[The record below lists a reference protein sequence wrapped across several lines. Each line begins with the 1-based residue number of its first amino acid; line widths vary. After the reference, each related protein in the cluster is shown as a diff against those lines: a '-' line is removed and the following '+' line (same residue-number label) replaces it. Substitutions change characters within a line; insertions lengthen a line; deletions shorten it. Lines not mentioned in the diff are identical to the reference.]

1 MGRAPVRMAE
11 RCALGSSMSAL
22 QSWLFALIGWI
33 LLLVFA
39 LLCRRLRLPTP
50 PLGLPRTA
58 LVVWALVHT
67 LPLAGMPANLRLWAT
82 VVDNL
87 LLAYA
92 VIPLLSWAA
101 LEIPG
106 RLGWWR
112 PPPILLLQLLSL
124 GLGAVATVLIVQ
136 QLANLNLLGLVTT
149 SAVATA
155 MIGLAAQ
162 EALKD
167 LFSGL
172 ELQLG
177 DDFAAG
183 DWIEL
188 EGGVRGTVVSITW
201 RDICLRD
208 LDGKRVVVPNSMVTS
223 KVVTQVGREDAV
235 STRLTLGLDYAF
247 PPARA
252 RRLLETVAR
261 QHPWVLEEPAPAA
274 RILEFQDSAISYE
287 LQVWSHELRGL
298 GPRTLRGQLL
308 EQIWYAL
315 HREGQS
321 IPYPVRDLRP
331 RRPSAEPPSEQ
342 PSPERCR
349 AALAASSLFA
359 DLDGQQ
365 LERLV
370 GDSRV
375 ETYGTGELVVREGAE
390 GDSLF
395 LVLSGQV
402 SVWKQ
407 VEDGR
412 MLPVADLGEGQ
423 VFGEMTLF
431 LNAPRSA
438 SVRANQECQLLR
450 VDRGSISALLEH
462 QPQLLES
469 FAALVARRQGELETL
484 SRQAGQEG
492 ARDLLKVMRRLLT
505 GALSGKLGG

>member
-1 MGRAPVRMAE
+1 
-11 RCALGSSMSAL
+11 MSAL
-22 QSWLFALIGWI
+22 QSWLFALIGWA
-33 LLLVFA
+33 LLLALA
-39 LLCRRLRLPTP
+39 LLCRRLRLPPP

-58 LVVWALVHT
+58 LLVWALAHS
-67 LPLAGMPANLRLWAT
+67 LPLDWLPPNSRLWAT

-92 VIPLLSWAA
+92 AIPLLSWAA
-101 LEIPG
+101 LEIPA

-112 PPPILLLQLLSL
+112 PPPILLQQLLGL

-167 LFSGL
+167 LFAGL

-177 DDFAAG
+177 DDFSPG

-188 EGGVRGTVVSITW
+188 EGGPRGTVVNVTW
-201 RDICLRD
+201 RDTCLRD
-208 LDGKRVVVPNSMVTS
+208 LDGRRVVVPNSMITA
-223 KVVTQVGREDAV
+223 KVVTQVGVEDAV
-235 STRLTLGLDYAF
+235 STRFTVGLDYGF

-252 RRLLETVAR
+252 RSLLETVAR
-261 QHPWVLEEPAPAA
+261 QHPWVLEDPAPVA

-287 LQVWSHELRGL
+287 LQVWSFELRGL
-298 GPRTLRGQLL
+298 GPRNLRAQLL

-315 HREGQS
+315 SREGQS

-331 RRPSAEPPSEQ
+331 RRPSAAAPTPDE

-349 AALAASSLFA
+349 AALAANPLFA
-359 DLDGQQ
+359 ELDGQQ
-365 LERLV
+365 LAQLV
-370 GDSRV
+370 RDSRV

-412 MLPVADLGEGQ
+412 VLPVADLGEGQ

-450 VDRGSISALLEH
+450 VDRGSISALLDH

-469 FAALVARRQGELETL
+469 FAALVAKRQGELEVL
-484 SRQAGQEG
+484 GRQAGQEG
-492 ARDLLKVMRRLLT
+492 ARDLLKVMRRLLS
-505 GALSGKLGG
+505 GALSGKLGR

>member
-1 MGRAPVRMAE
+1 
-11 RCALGSSMSAL
+11 
-22 QSWLFALIGWI
+22 
-33 LLLVFA
+33 
-39 LLCRRLRLPTP
+39 
-50 PLGLPRTA
+50 
-58 LVVWALVHT
+58 
-67 LPLAGMPANLRLWAT
+67 
-82 VVDNL
+82 
-87 LLAYA
+87 
-92 VIPLLSWAA
+92 
-101 LEIPG
+101 
-106 RLGWWR
+106 
-112 PPPILLLQLLSL
+112 
-124 GLGAVATVLIVQ
+124 
-136 QLANLNLLGLVTT
+136 
-149 SAVATA
+149 
-155 MIGLAAQ
+155 
-162 EALKD
+162 
-167 LFSGL
+167 
-172 ELQLG
+172 
-177 DDFAAG
+177 
-183 DWIEL
+183 
-188 EGGVRGTVVSITW
+188 VSVTW
-201 RDICLRD
+201 RDTCLRD
-208 LDGKRVVVPNSMVTS
+208 LDGKRVVVPNSMMTS
-223 KVVTQVGREDAV
+223 KVVTQVGSEDAV

-261 QHPWVLEEPAPAA
+261 QHPSVLKDPAPVA

-315 HREGQS
+315 NREGQS

-331 RRPSAEPPSEQ
+331 RRPSAAAPPPDQ

-359 DLDGQQ
+359 ELDGQQ
-365 LERLV
+365 LEGLV
-370 GDSRV
+370 RDSRV

-395 LVLSGQV
+395 LVLNGQV

-407 VEDGR
+407 VEDGQV
-412 MLPVADLGEGQ
+412 LPVADLGEGQ

-450 VDRGSISALLEH
+450 VDRGSISALLEQ

-469 FAALVARRQGELETL
+469 FAALVARRQSELETL

-505 GALSGKLGG
+505 GALSGKLGS

>member
-1 MGRAPVRMAE
+1 MAL
-11 RCALGSSMSAL
+11 RCALERSMAAL
-22 QSWLFALIGWI
+22 QSWLLALIGWGV
-33 LLLVFA
+33 LLGLA
-39 LLCRRLRLPTP
+39 LLCRRLRLPPP

-58 LVVWALVHT
+58 LVVWALVHS
-67 LPLAGMPANLRLWAT
+67 LPLAALPPNLRLWVT

-92 VIPLLSWAA
+92 AIPLLSWTA
-101 LEIPG
+101 LEIPA

-124 GLGAVATVLIVQ
+124 GLGSVATVLIVQ

-167 LFSGL
+167 LFAGL

-177 DDFAAG
+177 DDFAPG

-188 EGGVRGTVVSITW
+188 EGGPRGTVVSVTW
-201 RDICLRD
+201 RDTCLRD
-208 LDGKRVVVPNSMVTS
+208 LDGKRVVVPNSMITS
-223 KVVTQVGREDAV
+223 KVVTQVGVEDAV
-235 STRLTLGLDYAF
+235 SNRLTLGLDYAF

-252 RRLLETVAR
+252 RRLLETVAL
-261 QHPWVLEEPAPAA
+261 QHPWVLDEPAPAA
-274 RILEFQDSAISYE
+274 RILEFQDSAICYE

-298 GPRTLRGQLL
+298 GPRALRGQLL

-315 HREGQS
+315 SREGQT

-331 RRPSAEPPSEQ
+331 RRPSAVEPHPER

-359 DLDGQQ
+359 QLDDQQ

-370 GDSRV
+370 ADSRV

-395 LVLSGQV
+395 LVLNGQV
-402 SVWKQ
+402 SVLKQ

-412 MLPVADLGEGQ
+412 VLPVADLGEGQ

-438 SVRANQECQLLR
+438 SVRASQECQLLR

-462 QPQLLES
+462 EPQLLDS
-469 FAALVARRQGELETL
+469 FAALVAQRQSELDTL

-492 ARDLLKVMRRLLT
+492 ARDLLKVMRRLLS
-505 GALSGKLGG
+505 GALSGRLGS

>member
-1 MGRAPVRMAE
+1 
-11 RCALGSSMSAL
+11 MSAL
-22 QSWLFALIGWI
+22 QSWLFALIGWV
-33 LLLVFA
+33 LLLVLA
-39 LLCRRLRLPTP
+39 LVCRRLRLPPP

-67 LPLAGMPANLRLWAT
+67 LPLDGLPANLRLWAT

-92 VIPLLSWAA
+92 AIPLLSWAA

-112 PPPILLLQLLSL
+112 PPPILLLQLLGL
-124 GLGAVATVLIVQ
+124 GLGGVATVLIVQ

-167 LFSGL
+167 LFAGL

-177 DDFAAG
+177 DDFAPG

-188 EGGVRGTVVSITW
+188 EGGLRGTVVSVTW
-201 RDICLRD
+201 RDTCLRD

-223 KVVTQVGREDAV
+223 KVVTQVGVEDAV

-252 RRLLETVAR
+252 RRLLETVAS

-315 HREGQS
+315 NREGQS

-331 RRPSAEPPSEQ
+331 RRPSAAAPPPDQ
-342 PSPERCR
+342 PSPERCQ

-359 DLDGQQ
+359 ELDGQQ
-365 LERLV
+365 LEQLV
-370 GDSRV
+370 RDSRV

-412 MLPVADLGEGQ
+412 VLPVADLGEGQ

-438 SVRANQECQLLR
+438 SVRASQECQLLR
-450 VDRGSISALLEH
+450 VNRGSISALLEQ

-469 FAALVARRQGELETL
+469 FAALVARRQSELETL

-492 ARDLLKVMRRLLT
+492 ARDLLRVMRRLLS